1 MNNQHPELFRR
12 NKLNPILSADD
23 WPYPVNSVFN
33 AGATRLADGTNDLR
47 LYAGHAAWEPGQLQ
61 SEINAGGWQVLAGTA
76 ELVFHT
82 DPGTLW
88 TELEGRGASGGDV
101 VAALGAD

>member
-33 AGATRLADGTNDLR
+33 AGATLLGRRHDAAVVPRRGSPRPFAFYRGPLRQRCRQLAHRIPADA
-47 LYAGHAAWEPGQLQ
+47 AGQPGK
-61 SEINAGGWQVLAGTA
+61 
-76 ELVFHT
+76 F
-82 DPGTLW
+82 PRRTL
-88 TELEGRGASGGDV
+88 GN
-101 VAALGAD
+101 